1 MYIGKNEKTLRDI
14 RTTDGTTDIVLSA
27 VTAWQMVPYN
37 TNPKIKNLQ
46 IFLQGDTIFT
56 VDASQSL
63 AVLNHLRTHI
73 G

>member
-1 MYIGKNEKTLRDI
+1 MYIGNEKTLRDI

-27 VTAWQMVPYN
+27 VTAWQMIPYN
-37 TNPKIKNLQ
+37 INPKIKNLQ

>member
-1 MYIGKNEKTLRDI
+1 MQKTNGKNLEKTV
-14 RTTDGTTDIVLSA
+14 VLH
-27 VTAWQMVPYN
+27 
-37 TNPKIKNLQ
+37 KNLQ

-63 AVLNHLRTHI
+63 DVQKELRFHI